1 MSQMSNQVFFKKWWW
16 LICAILYMPFIF
28 FFYIGKKSNNRLC
41 IIFGTIY
48 LISFAVIIA
57 LNNLYENESWCESLA
72 VVYCFIG
79 IVHSYLSWDKYRD
92 EFLQQE
98 DTNEIDTNDVIAGQQ
113 KNRAIKYNIE
123 IVPFLRYD
131 IAELQRANVNKTLVN
146 IPDGAIGFLGAIAKM
161 CYYFLFLVFI
171 GLGLAFLPN
180 GGEDSIFSLIIIIV
194 TILLFFFGIKYRKY
208 KPEKSFWKYRKTN
221 EQMKKRYTIVSVAT
235 ILFFV
240 ACFFF
245 VGFDWRIIVGII
257 GAAYGLYYTS
267 KSYEVHGDVDFSVN
281 NEVSE
286 LLGFDI
292 DEKIQASYQDDD
304 SNRILLMTNRKIYYV
319 NERKKQRNLVIKKLE
334 ELSKLGTYREF
345 FSQDDFCLYL
355 VFSDK
360 TKMAVQM
367 NLGDKLT
374 SNPDLFFKKFLM
386 TLDDY
391 LLGRNSERTVSR
403 RRISVGSEKKEEV
416 IETVPKGRSIDI
428 SSTVINMMKD
438 AIPVTENRNIEL

>member
-1 MSQMSNQVFFKKWWW
+1 MNNQGLFKKWWW
-16 LICAILYMPFIF
+16 LICAILYMPFVVF
-28 FFYIGKKSNNRLC
+28 LYVGKKANNRLW

-48 LISFAVIIA
+48 LLLFAVIIA
-57 LNNLYENESWCESLA
+57 LNNLYKNESWCESLA
-72 VVYCFIG
+72 IVYCFIG
-79 IVHSYLSWDKYRD
+79 IVHSYLSWSKYRE

-98 DTNEIDTNDVIAGQQ
+98 DDEIEANNVVAGHQNNSPI
-113 KNRAIKYNIE
+113 KNHIK
-123 IVPFLRYD
+123 IVPFLKYD
-131 IAELQRANVNKTLVN
+131 IAELQRANVNKTVVN
-146 IPDGAIGFLGAIAKM
+146 IPDGAIGFLGVIAKM

-180 GGEDSIFSLIIIIV
+180 GGEDSVFSLIIICV

-221 EQMKKRYTIVSVAT
+221 EQMKKRYTIVGFAT

-245 VGFDWRIIVGII
+245 VGFDWRLIAGII

-304 SNRILLMTNRKIYYV
+304 SNRIILMTNRKIYYV
-319 NERKKQRNLVIKKLE
+319 YERKKQRNLVVKKLE

-345 FSQDDFCLYL
+345 FSQDAFCLYL

-391 LLGRNSERTVSR
+391 LLGRNLERAVSR
-403 RRISVGSEKKEEV
+403 RRISVGSEEKEEV
-416 IETVPKGRSIDI
+416 TETVPKGRSIDI

-438 AIPVTENRNIEL
+438 AIPVTENRKIEL

>member
-1 MSQMSNQVFFKKWWW
+1 MSKQGLFKKWWW
-16 LICAILYMPFIF
+16 LICAIFYMPFVV
-28 FFYIGKKSNNRLC
+28 FFYIGKKAKSRLW
-41 IIFGTIY
+41 IIFGAIY
-48 LISFAVIIA
+48 LILFAVIIV
-57 LNNLYENESWCESLA
+57 LNNLYENESWCESLS

-79 IVHSYLSWDKYRD
+79 IVHSYLSWSKYGD
-92 EFLQQE
+92 EFLQRE
-98 DTNEIDTNDVIAGQQ
+98 DEEVDNTSNIVAGLQNNSLI
-113 KNRAIKYNIE
+113 KNHIK
-123 IVPFLRYD
+123 IVPFLKYD
-131 IAELQRANVNKTLVN
+131 IAELQRANKNKGLANV
-146 IPDGAIGFLGAIAKM
+146 PEGAIGCLGAIAKM

-171 GLGLAFLPN
+171 GLGLAFLSN
-180 GGEDSIFSLIIIIV
+180 GGEDSAFSLLIIFV
-194 TILLFFFGIKYRKY
+194 TVLLFLYGIKYRDY

-221 EQMKKRYTIVSVAT
+221 EQMKKRYTIIGVVT

-240 ACFFF
+240 ACFFL
-245 VGFDWRIIVGII
+245 VGFDLRIIAGII
-257 GAAYGLYYTS
+257 GTAYGLYYTS
-267 KSYEVHGDVDFSVN
+267 KSYEVHEDVDFSVN

-292 DEKIQASYQDDD
+292 DEKIQASYQDNDT
-304 SNRILLMTNRKIYYV
+304 NRILLMTNRKIYYV
-319 NERKKQRNLVIKKLE
+319 HERNNQRNLVVKKLE

-345 FSQDDFCLYL
+345 FSQDSFCLYL

-391 LLGRNSERTVSR
+391 LLGRNIERTVSR

-416 IETVPKGRSIDI
+416 TETVPRGRSIDI
-428 SSTVINMMKD
+428 SSTVLNMMKD
-438 AIPVTENRNIEL
+438 AIPVAEKRNIEL

>member
-1 MSQMSNQVFFKKWWW
+1 MKK
-16 LICAILYMPFIF
+16 I
-28 FFYIGKKSNNRLC
+28 K
-41 IIFGTIY
+41 II
-48 LISFAVIIA
+48 
-57 LNNLYENESWCESLA
+57 
-72 VVYCFIG
+72 
-79 IVHSYLSWDKYRD
+79 
-92 EFLQQE
+92 
-98 DTNEIDTNDVIAGQQ
+98 
-113 KNRAIKYNIE
+113 
-123 IVPFLRYD
+123 PFLRFD
-131 IAELQRANVNKTLVN
+131 MAELQRANVNKGLVN
-146 IPDGAIGFLGAIAKM
+146 IPDGAIGCLGKIAKV
-161 CYYFLFLVFI
+161 CLYFLYYMFASFVVLGVVALLALIIPYEGRYAVFLNIVMLLLWIRVFI
-171 GLGLAFLPN
+171 Y
-180 GGEDSIFSLIIIIV
+180 
-194 TILLFFFGIKYRKY
+194 GIQYRKY

-221 EQMKKRYTIVSVAT
+221 EQMKRRYTIISVVT

-245 VGFDWRIIVGII
+245 VGFDWRIIAPII

-267 KSYEVHGDVDFSVN
+267 KSYKVHGDVDFTVN

-292 DEKIQASYQDDD
+292 DEKIQASYQDDE

-319 NERKKQRNLVIKKLE
+319 HERKMQRNLIVKKLE

-345 FSQDDFCLYL
+345 FNQDDFCLYL

-391 LLGRNSERTVSR
+391 LLGRNLEKTVSR
-403 RRISVGSEKKEEV
+403 RRVSVDSGKSEKV
-416 IETVPKGRSIDI
+416 TETTSMGRSIDI
-428 SSTVINMMKD
+428 SSTVVNMVKD
-438 AIPVTENRNIEL
+438 VIPVTEKRNIEL